1 MFQSFSKLLRGG
13 SRAASFSLI
22 SVNCRLLM
30 KESLPPFS
38 KVNPVSSVKGLVYL
52 GYWKQSGFYPM
63 FWMPNVNF
71 LLKLSNSLKTVFLY
85 ILKLLKTDIYRA
97 NCSGSYSEI
106 EPLNQDCIF
115 NTACAM
121 RVYFSHPPKA
131 YSSSH

>member
-85 ILKLLKTDIYRA
+85 ILKLLKQIFTAQLFRKLFR
-97 NCSGSYSEI
+97 NRVVKSGLYFQYGVCNASLFLSPSESI
-106 EPLNQDCIF
+106 
-115 NTACAM
+115 
-121 RVYFSHPPKA
+121 
-131 YSSSH
+131 